1 MMLLSILAPTIRCIW
16 HLPSWKEALVTT
28 VSIDNGTKG
37 TPSFINIKLRANGC
51 IEQLPTLLAL
61 EGCIHVGSGVEQM
74 QQLPTM
80 LGPAVHC
87 GKDTTRK
94 TLQTMCNAYAW
105 PQQCW
110 VKWLLEWQNK
120 SGSNSINWKWIFHLY
135 WVRYQWKKVK

>member
-28 VSIDNGTKG
+28 VSIDNGIKG
-37 TPSFINIKLRANGC
+37 TPLFINIKLRANGR

-61 EGCIHVGSGVEQM
+61 ESCIHVGSGVEQM

-87 GKDTTRK
+87 GKDITHK
-94 TLQTMCNAYAW
+94 TL
-105 PQQCW
+105 
-110 VKWLLEWQNK
+110 
-120 SGSNSINWKWIFHLY
+120 
-135 WVRYQWKKVK
+135 